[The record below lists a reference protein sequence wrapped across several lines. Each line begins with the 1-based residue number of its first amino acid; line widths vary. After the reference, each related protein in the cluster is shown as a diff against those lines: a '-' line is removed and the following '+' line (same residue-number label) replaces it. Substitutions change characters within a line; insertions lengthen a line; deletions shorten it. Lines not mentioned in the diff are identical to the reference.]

1 MKELVSDRRISLAV
15 SIAVLLLGWSVV
27 VNPIVSWPG
36 VLSLAALGTLLVAS
50 TFVLL
55 MGRLRSPAASMA
67 DTIQGV
73 DKEITAGP
81 RVRGRGRGRVIL

>member
-1 MKELVSDRRISLAV
+1 MKELVSDRRISVTV
-15 SIAVLLLGWSVV
+15 SIAVLLLGWSVF

-36 VLSLAALGTLLVAS
+36 LLSIAALGSLLVAS

-55 MGRLRSPAASMA
+55 LGRLRSPAASLA

-73 DKEITAGP
+73 DKEIAGGQA
-81 RVRGRGRGRVIL
+81 VRGRGRVIL